1 MEYSLVDLIFKTIQ
15 RGRNNFKIRIM
26 LGTKEFSD
34 LIYDKL
40 AQLEDEVILTNPKS
54 TSKFP
59 CREMNTPL
67 KSIRKSNVYARF
79 QISIKHWNDKQRDAM
94 EMTDLTD
101 EKLLEYNLVRTN
113 TSPCIYD
120 TILQKYGVTTTYEV
134 NYNALTNAFEKI
146 N

>member
-1 MEYSLVDLIFKTIQ
+1 
-15 RGRNNFKIRIM
+15 M

-40 AQLEDEVILTNPKS
+40 VELKDEVTLTNPKT

-59 CREMNTPL
+59 CRELQTPL
-67 KSIRKSNVYARF
+67 KSINKTGALATF

-94 EMTDLTD
+94 EMTDKTD

-120 TILQKYGVTTTYEV
+120 SILQKYGVTTTYEV
-134 NYNALTNAFEKI
+134 RYNALTNAFQRI
-146 N
+146 R

>member
-1 MEYSLVDLIFKTIQ
+1 
-15 RGRNNFKIRIM
+15 M

-40 AQLEDEVILTNPKS
+40 VELKDEVVLTNP
-54 TSKFP
+54 SKESFFP

-67 KSIRKSNVYARF
+67 KSIRKSNVFATF
-79 QISIKHWNDKQRDAM
+79 QISIKHWHEKEREAM
-94 EMTDLTD
+94 TMTDKTD

-120 TILQKYGVTTTYEV
+120 PILQKYAITTTYEV
-134 NYNALTNAFEKI
+134 RYNALTNAFQRI

>member
-1 MEYSLVDLIFKTIQ
+1 
-15 RGRNNFKIRIM
+15 M

-40 AQLEDEVILTNPKS
+40 VELKDEVILTNPKT

-59 CREMNTPL
+59 CRELQTPL
-67 KSIRKSNVYARF
+67 KSINKTRALATF
-79 QISIKHWNDKQRDAM
+79 QISIKHWNDKQRNAM
-94 EMTDLTD
+94 EMTDKTD

-120 TILQKYGVTTTYEV
+120 SILQKYGVTTTYEV
-134 NYNALTNAFEKI
+134 RYNALTNAFQI
-146 N
+146 IR

>member
-1 MEYSLVDLIFKTIQ
+1 
-15 RGRNNFKIRIM
+15 M

-40 AQLEDEVILTNPKS
+40 IQLKDEIVLTNPTT

-59 CREMNTPL
+59 CREMQTPL
-67 KSIRKSNVYARF
+67 KSINRTNAMCTF
-79 QISIKHWNDKQRDAM
+79 QISIKHWNEKQRNAM
-94 EMTDLTD
+94 EMTDKTD

-120 TILQKYGVTTTYEV
+120 PILQKYGVTTTYEV
-134 NYNALTNAFEKI
+134 RYNALTNAFQI
-146 N
+146 IR

>member
-1 MEYSLVDLIFKTIQ
+1 
-15 RGRNNFKIRIM
+15 M

-40 AQLEDEVILTNPKS
+40 VELGEEVILINPKA

-59 CREMNTPL
+59 CREIQTPL
-67 KSIRKSNVYARF
+67 KSINKARALATF
-79 QISIKHWNDKQRDAM
+79 QISIKHWSDKERIAM

-101 EKLLEYNLVRTN
+101 DKLLEYNLIRTN

-120 TILQKYGVTTTYEV
+120 SIVQKYGVTTTYEV
-134 NYNALTNAFEKI
+134 RYNALTNAFQLI
-146 N
+146 R

>member
-1 MEYSLVDLIFKTIQ
+1 
-15 RGRNNFKIRIM
+15 M

-40 AQLEDEVILTNPKS
+40 AEIMEEVILSNPKTTS
-54 TSKFP
+54 TFP
-59 CREMNTPL
+59 CREINTPL
-67 KSIRKSNVYARF
+67 KSIRKSNVFARF

-94 EMTDLTD
+94 EMTDITD
-101 EKLLEYNLVRTN
+101 TKLLEYNLVRTN
-113 TSPCIYD
+113 TSPCFFD
-120 TILQKYGVTTTYEV
+120 EILQKYAITTTYEV

>member
-1 MEYSLVDLIFKTIQ
+1 
-15 RGRNNFKIRIM
+15 M

-40 AQLEDEVILTNPKS
+40 VQLGDEVIQTNPKT

-59 CREMNTPL
+59 CREIQTPL
-67 KSIRKSNVYARF
+67 KSINRTKAMSTF
-79 QISIKHWNDKQRDAM
+79 QISIKHWNDKQRMAM
-94 EMTDLTD
+94 EMTDKTD

-120 TILQKYGVTTTYEV
+120 SILQKYGLTTTYEV
-134 NYNALTNAFEKI
+134 RYNALTNAFQI
-146 N
+146 IR